1 MNSST
6 PADRMTGRSTRRG
19 PSLAPLL
26 ALTLGGCGDTPAP
39 TSGADVQ
46 IRDSVGIRIVEY
58 LGTPSVPTLTLADE
72 PVYTHGTRPGDY
84 RFSRI
89 DRWMGGVLYP
99 NGNAVT
105 YDSGNNEIVLVS
117 YNGTRHKL
125 LARAGEGPGEIRWAV
140 NLYAGRFDTLLVED
154 PGHRRLTLFAGST
167 VVRMASIPNAVDR
180 VELDAH
186 GLDAASQVLMSSGAS
201 STRGFDE
208 PWKPGYMVRFDLE
221 TRLADTVASF
231 DKMRGEPEHR
241 DGTPL
246 MSYFGVAGAVGG
258 EFVHGRNDIPQLVWR
273 RPDGTVRQI
282 MRWQPDWVY
291 PTEES
296 RDRFLACRRA
306 SLTDRPQAMVEADL
320 AHWRFN
326 FDEPEPLFATIVGD
340 YEGRAWLWHWQAH
353 CYNRNRFTVI
363 DPDGTWLGVFEPPD
377 GFDLLSVAGEH
388 ALVVVKDEMDVESVA
403 VYELV
408 GW

>member
-1 MNSST
+1 
-6 PADRMTGRSTRRG
+6 MTARSTRRG

-26 ALTLGGCGDTPAP
+26 ALTLSGCGDTPAP
-39 TSGADVQ
+39 TSGAEVQ
-46 IRDSVGIRIVEY
+46 IRDSAGIRIVEY
-58 LGTPSVPTLTLADE
+58 AGTPSVPTLTLADK

-105 YDSGNNEIVLVS
+105 YDSGNNEIVLAS
-117 YNGTRHKL
+117 HHGTRHKL
-125 LARAGEGPGEIRWAV
+125 LARAGEGPGEIGWTV

-167 VVRMASIPNAVDR
+167 VVRSASMPNAADR

-231 DKMRGEPEHR
+231 DSHRRGPR
-241 DGTPL
+241 SVP
-246 MSYFGVAGAVGG
+246 GVPARFAHGQAPGHDRSGSGALA
-258 EFVHGRNDIPQLVWR
+258 IQL
-273 RPDGTVRQI
+273 
-282 MRWQPDWVY
+282 
-291 PTEES
+291 
-296 RDRFLACRRA
+296 
-306 SLTDRPQAMVEADL
+306 
-320 AHWRFN
+320 
-326 FDEPEPLFATIVGD
+326 
-340 YEGRAWLWHWQAH
+340 
-353 CYNRNRFTVI
+353 
-363 DPDGTWLGVFEPPD
+363 
-377 GFDLLSVAGEH
+377 
-388 ALVVVKDEMDVESVA
+388 
-403 VYELV
+403 
-408 GW
+408 